1 MVTRLLHAPLLAR
14 RTRHGLVP
22 PPQPQPARRRP
33 PMAMLAGM
41 SAAVAIAS
49 AFAPAPAGASSHAWQ
64 HVHGQARLMLGVEG
78 KTGQAELRAAGDD
91 VFGFEHAPRTASE
104 RDVQAKAFGRLRAS
118 GAQLIRFDPALGCT
132 ISARDVR
139 MDTKP
144 GAHGEVVATYQIACR
159 VAPQGKPV
167 RFGISAAFP
176 GIDRVA
182 VQLVS
187 DTAQSGATI
196 SRDRGQLVP

>member
-1 MVTRLLHAPLLAR
+1 MICHRPSSRIHRTLPSVLVTALMI
-14 RTRHGLVP
+14 
-22 PPQPQPARRRP
+22 PA
-33 PMAMLAGM
+33 A
-41 SAAVAIAS
+41 
-49 AFAPAPAGASSHAWQ
+49 APAQ
-64 HVHGQARLMLGVEG
+64 HVHGQARLAIGVEG

-91 VFGFEHAPRTASE
+91 VFGFEHAPRTAKE
-104 RDVQAKAFGRLRAS
+104 KDTQAKAFARLRTE
-118 GAQLIRFDPALGCT
+118 GARLIRFDAALGCVV
-132 ISARDVR
+132 SATNVR
-139 MDTKP
+139 VDNKP
-144 GAHGEVVATYQIACR
+144 GAHGEVVASYQIACR

-167 RFGISAAFP
+167 RLGISAAFP